1 MRLDS
6 VRELKAS
13 LIETIIK
20 PLGASLAAKAAI
32 GMAAQPMATAGPGG
46 PTMALGVV
54 RKSNQDSY
62 LAVRLQWRGLE
73 NSTQLDTI
81 KKKARG
87 EVDVRYIG
95 RVLKFA
101 TPAQQ
106 KRARPLK
113 IGVSVGHFKIT
124 AGTLGCFVRGLDPKD
139 NKAEMIL
146 SNNHVLAN
154 ENRAKD
160 GDAVLQPG
168 CVDGGEDPGDQV
180 ATLSR
185 FVRLK
190 KTGANLVDA
199 AVAALDAG
207 IEFNAKTLA
216 GLGGS
221 LAGVGEPF
229 LDEGTPVGKIGRTT
243 ATTTGMMTAFELD
256 NVYVDYDIGIL
267 QFNNQVEIEGD
278 GNDPFSQGG
287 DSGSLIVDADRKA
300 VALLFA
306 GGDLGGSNGKG
317 LTYANP
323 IDAVLKE
330 LKVELLFT

>member
-1 MRLDS
+1 VRLES

-13 LIETIIK
+13 LNETIIE
-20 PLGASLAAKAAI
+20 PMASSITARAALGIS
-32 GMAAQPMATAGPGG
+32 AQPMAAAAAGG

-54 RKSNQDSY
+54 RKANQDY
-62 LAVRLQWRGLE
+62 HLAVRIQRRGLE
-73 NSTQLDTI
+73 NSDQL
-81 KKKARG
+81 KKIRAKAKD

-106 KRARPLK
+106 KRTRPLK
-113 IGVSVGHFKIT
+113 IGVSIGHFKIT
-124 AGTLGCFVRGLDPKD
+124 AGTLGCFVRGLDPRD
-139 NKAEMIL
+139 HKAVMIL

-154 ENRAKD
+154 ENRARA
-160 GDAVLQPG
+160 GDAILQSGP
-168 CVDGGEDPGDQV
+168 VDGGQDPADKV

-199 AVAALDAG
+199 AVAALEAG
-207 IEFNAKTLA
+207 IEFNARTLA

-229 LDEGTPVGKIGRTT
+229 LDEGTPVGKVGRTT
-243 ATTTGMMTAFELD
+243 ATTRGKVTAFELD
-256 NVYVDYDIGIL
+256 NVHVGYDIGSL
-267 QFNNQVEIEGD
+267 RFDNQVEVEGD
-278 GNDPFSQGG
+278 GDAPFSQGG

-323 IDAVLKE
+323 IDAVLRT
-330 LKVELLFT
+330 LKVELLFS

>member
-1 MRLDS
+1 VRLDL

-13 LIETIIK
+13 LNETIIK
-20 PLGASLAAKAAI
+20 PMAASPVAKAALGI
-32 GMAAQPMATAGPGG
+32 AAQPMAAAGPGG

-54 RKSNQDSY
+54 RKSNQDYY
-62 LAVRLQWRGLE
+62 LAVRLQRRGLE

-81 KKKARG
+81 KKKAKG

-124 AGTLGCFVRGLDPKD
+124 AGTLGCFVRGLDPRDDKGV
-139 NKAEMIL
+139 MIL

-168 CVDGGEDPGDQV
+168 CVDGGEDPADKI

-207 IEFNAKTLA
+207 IEYNAKSLA

-221 LAGVGEPF
+221 LAGAGEPF

-243 ATTTGMMTAFELD
+243 GTTRG
-256 NVYVDYDIGIL
+256 
-267 QFNNQVEIEGD
+267 
-278 GNDPFSQGG
+278 
-287 DSGSLIVDADRKA
+287 R
-300 VALLFA
+300 
-306 GGDLGGSNGKG
+306 
-317 LTYANP
+317 
-323 IDAVLKE
+323 
-330 LKVELLFT
+330 

>member
-13 LIETIIK
+13 LSETIIK
-20 PLGASLAAKAAI
+20 PMAASPVAKAAFD
-32 GMAAQPMATAGPGG
+32 MAAQPMATAGAGG
-46 PTMALGVV
+46 PTMALGFV
-54 RKSNQDSY
+54 RKSNQDYY
-62 LAVRLQWRGLE
+62 LAVRLQRRGLE

-95 RVLKFA
+95 RVHKSA
-101 TPAQQ
+101 TPWQR
-106 KRARPLK
+106 KPTRPLK
-113 IGVSVGHFKIT
+113 IGVSVGHFRIT
-124 AGTLGCFVRGLDPKD
+124 AGTLGCFVRGLDAKD
-139 NKAEMIL
+139 DKAVMIL

-154 ENRAKD
+154 ENRAKL
-160 GDAVLQPG
+160 GDAILQPG
-168 CVDGGEDPGDQV
+168 RVDSGEDPADKV

-185 FVRLK
+185 LVRLK

-207 IEFNAKTLA
+207 IEYNAKS
-216 GLGGS
+216 LGGS
-221 LAGVGEPF
+221 LAGVGESF
-229 LDEGTPVGKIGRTT
+229 LDEGTPVGKVGRTT
-243 ATTTGMMTAFELD
+243 ATTRGKVTAFELD
-256 NVYVDYDIGIL
+256 NVYVNYDIGNL

-306 GGDLGGSNGKG
+306 AGDLGGSNGKG

-323 IDAVLKE
+323 IDAVLKA